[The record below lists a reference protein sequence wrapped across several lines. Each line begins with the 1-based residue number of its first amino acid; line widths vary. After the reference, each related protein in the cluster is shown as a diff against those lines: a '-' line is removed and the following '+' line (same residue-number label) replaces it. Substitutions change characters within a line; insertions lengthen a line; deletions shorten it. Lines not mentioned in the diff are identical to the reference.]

1 LTTRGRLLADGDA
14 MTPIL
19 TKKGRVSLFFVF
31 DAIFAELFSRFNVHS
46 FRAFG
51 KIVAKRAV

>member
-1 LTTRGRLLADGDA
+1 LLADGDA